1 MGPTNSTINN
11 YEILNE
17 SIETQSS
24 GGETDELND
33 CDFSDF
39 DDQETFADF
48 IDEKDSLHSAFI
60 TLPDGSLRHKQN
72 CCNADV
78 NKISKPS
85 TDRIFRSMLSDA
97 QNQDEDLLESHD
109 RSDCFS
115 IGETI
120 ISVIALYC
128 NDKC

>member
-85 TDRIFRSMLSDA
+85 TNRIFQSCKTTNCFA
-97 QNQDEDLLESHD
+97 QRGQRCKSKSTKPPI
-109 RSDCFS
+109 RW
-115 IGETI
+115 
-120 ISVIALYC
+120 
-128 NDKC
+128 